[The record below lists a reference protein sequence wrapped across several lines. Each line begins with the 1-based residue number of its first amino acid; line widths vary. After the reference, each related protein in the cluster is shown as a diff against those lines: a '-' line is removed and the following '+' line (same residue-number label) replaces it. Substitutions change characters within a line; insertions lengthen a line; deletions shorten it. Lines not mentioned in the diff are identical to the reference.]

1 MRITSV
7 VCPFCGALCDDIEI
21 EVEGDAIKGVKKGCA
36 LSRSF
41 FLSHAQDLSQ
51 PLVDGREV
59 ELEEALEE
67 AARILA
73 RADYPLIYGL
83 SCTTIEAQRKAMEL
97 ADLLGANIDS
107 TSSICHGPT
116 GIAMQMV
123 GVPTCTLG
131 EIKNRADFLVF
142 WGCNPAE
149 SHPRHFS
156 RYSALAKG
164 LLTPGGRRD
173 RTVVVVDVRPSAS
186 SHTADI
192 FLQIKPN
199 GDFECLWVLRALLK
213 GEKVDLEEVS
223 GIAVE
228 ELRELSERM
237 KRARFGVLLFGMGL
251 TMTRGRHLN
260 VLAALTLTRDLNQFC
275 KFAAIP
281 MRGHG
286 NVSGIDALSAWQ
298 TGYPFGVNFS
308 RGYPQYNPGEF
319 TTVDIL
325 ARKEVDAALII
336 ASDPYANLPLRVA
349 QRLEEIPTIVMDPKR
364 SKTAQIA
371 RVVISTAISGV
382 SAEGTAYR
390 MDDVPLRLKRLISS
404 PYPSD
409 HEVLDEIIRKVK
421 KCSGYQEERSTTLSI
436 A

>member
-1 MRITSV
+1 
-7 VCPFCGALCDDIEI
+7 
-21 EVEGDAIKGVKKGCA
+21 
-36 LSRSF
+36 
-41 FLSHAQDLSQ
+41 
-51 PLVDGREV
+51 
-59 ELEEALEE
+59 
-67 AARILA
+67 
-73 RADYPLIYGL
+73 
-83 SCTTIEAQRKAMEL
+83 
-97 ADLLGANIDS
+97 
-107 TSSICHGPT
+107 
-116 GIAMQMV
+116 MQMV

-156 RYSALAKG
+156 RYSAMAKG
-164 LLTPGGRRD
+164 LLTPRGRKD

-223 GIAVE
+223 GIPIG

-237 KRARFGVLLFGMGL
+237 KKVRFGVLLFGMGL

-275 KFAAIP
+275 KFAAVP

-286 NVSGIDALSAWQ
+286 NVSGIDAVSAWQ

-336 ASDPYANLPLRVA
+336 ASDPYANLPLRAA
-349 QRLEEIPTIVMDPKR
+349 QRLADIPTIVMDPKR

-371 RVVISTAISGV
+371 RVVIPTAISGI
-382 SAEGTAYR
+382 SAEGTACR

-421 KCSGYQEERSTTLSI
+421 KCSGYQEERSMTLSM